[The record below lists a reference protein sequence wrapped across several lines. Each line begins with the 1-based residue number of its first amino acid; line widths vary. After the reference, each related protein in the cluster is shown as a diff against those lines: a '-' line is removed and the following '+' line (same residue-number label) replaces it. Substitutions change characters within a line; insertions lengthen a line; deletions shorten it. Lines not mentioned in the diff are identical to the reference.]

1 MEGAFR
7 EYAYTFDMSDQ
18 RIVQKYNH
26 SIRVMNLCEK
36 YAKML
41 VFSDEE
47 VYLAKVIGLL
57 HDFGRFEQLKRFDSY
72 SDKNIDH
79 AVLGVNLLFD
89 EGYIE
94 RFNIDSKYYNVIKSA
109 ILNHNTK
116 ELEIGSDE
124 VENKLSKLIRDTDK
138 IDIMYSLGVL
148 RELTIFGDDDSD
160 ISKEVFDSVINYRV
174 VDKKDLKTKNDR
186 VAIKFGFIYDINYS
200 LCLKEFLENIEEY
213 YNTLEHKEKFTKLLD
228 ANRNYIKERGI

>member
-41 VFSDEE
+41 DFSDEE

-116 ELEIGSDE
+116 ELEISSDE

-186 VAIKFGFIYDINYS
+186 VAIKFGFIYDINYF
-200 LCLKEFLENIEEY
+200 LCLEAFLENIEEY